1 MTMFQGFELA
11 KLLATAEGRK
21 LIATLQRLVTSQKIP
36 LAQVMT
42 ESIEHMEKLEAIA
55 KKRGKTLKQVA
66 DESLKLYEATN
77 ASA

>member
-11 KLLATAEGRK
+11 KLLATTEGRK
-21 LIATLQRLVTSQKIP
+21 LITTLQRLVASQGKD
-36 LAQVMT
+36 LEQVMR
-42 ESIEHMEKLEAIA
+42 ESIEHMEKLEEIA